1 MSVNFEIQ
9 YNFDPLNANYALLD
23 TNFDA
28 ITNVAEALAR
38 THPLLY
44 EYASIINPPQAVNV
58 NAEHTFTALDISR
71 LIALTKI
78 SVNDG
83 LDGINCCGLC
93 LCEVAVVDNETI
105 ALEVTPEKSSGG
117 GVFWLALLAQFTV
130 LITLNKLTHAELI
143 LDGFHQDFFKL
154 IAFFG

>member
-9 YNFDPLNANYALLD
+9 YNFEPLNANYALLD
-23 TNFDA
+23 
-28 ITNVAEALAR
+28 
-38 THPLLY
+38 
-44 EYASIINPPQAVNV
+44 
-58 NAEHTFTALDISR
+58 TALDISR

-83 LDGINCCGLC
+83 LDGINCGLC